1 MTSDR
6 VHQAELERL
15 LVAAAA
21 GNGAIPAASAEI
33 ILGDKEKLQHGMVY
47 DFVVRAWAG
56 AV

>member
-6 VHQAELERL
+6 VHQAALERL

-33 ILGDKEKLQHGMVY
+33 ILGDKEKLQHDMVY